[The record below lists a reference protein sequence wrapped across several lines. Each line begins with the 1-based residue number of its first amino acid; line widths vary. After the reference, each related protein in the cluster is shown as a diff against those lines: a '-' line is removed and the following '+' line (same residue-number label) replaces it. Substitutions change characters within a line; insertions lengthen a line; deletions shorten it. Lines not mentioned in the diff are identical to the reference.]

1 MSFVGIK
8 MLNILED
15 KLIKDL
21 KDKYQSSV
29 LFWELF
35 IFHIF
40 GGYVEMAVALIMGL
54 DVERAE
60 LGHGLAVL
68 GG

>member
-1 MSFVGIK
+1 
-8 MLNILED
+8 MLNFLED
-15 KLIKDL
+15 KLIKDFE
-21 KDKYQSSV
+21 DKYQSSV

-40 GGYVEMAVALIMGL
+40 GGYVEMAVALIMEL
-54 DVERAE
+54 DIERAE
-60 LGHGLAVL
+60 LGHGLTVL